1 MTQVAAYDHGR
12 APAPRPAQP
21 GDAKADK
28 VRKTIARIRIQFL
41 APFDAWERAA
51 AGGAVERG
59 RMIDRPQF
67 LSPRVLQPMHP
78 ATEEQRAF
86 QLARFDAS
94 LKNQPEAA
102 SLADLRAD
110 MDAAANGS
118 PLPAATRLIIG
129 TMVASFPNVRPHS
142 PETYLEALIEALDH
156 TGLPPAA
163 IAKTCNEIYLTST
176 FAPTGA
182 EVLEKAKEVHATL
195 SFRVKQIDRYAE
207 IMDWAVK
214 VRSWLETVP
223 LLAPDRSNAARAP
236 LPPANLSYHP
246 SRVDWV

>member
-1 MTQVAAYDHGR
+1 MTNVATYDHGR
-12 APAPRPAQP
+12 APAQRAAQP
-21 GDAKADK
+21 GDVKADK
-28 VRKTIARIRIQFL
+28 VRKTIARIRSQFL

-51 AGGAVERG
+51 AAGATERA

-67 LSPRVLQPMHP
+67 LAPRVLQPMHP

-94 LKNQPEAA
+94 LQNQPDVT

-110 MDAAANGS
+110 MDAAANGP

-195 SFRVKQIDRYAE
+195 TFGVKQIDRYAE
-207 IMDWAVK
+207 VVAWATG
-214 VRSWLETVP
+214 VRQWLETVP
-223 LLAPDRSNAARAP
+223 LLAADRTNYDRPPQA
-236 LPPANLSYHP
+236 PANLSFHR
-246 SRVDWV
+246 STVDWV